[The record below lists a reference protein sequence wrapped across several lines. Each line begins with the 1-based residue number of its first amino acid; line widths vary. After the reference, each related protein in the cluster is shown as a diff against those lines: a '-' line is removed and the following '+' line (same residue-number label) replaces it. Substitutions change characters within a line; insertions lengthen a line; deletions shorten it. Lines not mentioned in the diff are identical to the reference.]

1 MTSMDFEGVRITV
14 TAEKIGDATAG
25 DLLASLGLSGE
36 AWELLPGKVF
46 GLDGSLA
53 SVGDLVTVIEGSAG
67 TLRTFAEPTLPTLME
82 DGAGRRYLHCPNGV
96 RASHPVG
103 MFNWP
108 RATYIGALRSR
119 AGRRTIVGWPTQT
132 ASQPWPWWRATLGT
146 WDNNSINVMANQVTA
161 TSPQGQPLALDTVVE
176 AVWGGGALD
185 MLAAVNG
192 RTVATSRNPSDI
204 NYWGT
209 SVPLLWGGG
218 FGGDT
223 FVGEWY
229 GDAIIEGVVEDRE
242 PLRQYFAGI
251 SGASLGSGLRDIH
264 VRNQADLDAIRPV
277 WSGCRLLLAP
287 GEYQIAAR
295 AGSDVEIRSADPR
308 NPARVW
314 RLDLDTMQRVTLRYL
329 DISRGSHPFQN
340 SWDKTALLY
349 GGMSDVLIE
358 WCDFAGHV
366 DPVTNAPNGIALSLS
381 GANVRMQHCRI
392 FDALTG
398 AYFMAL
404 TDPVFTNVE
413 IFGCLEDQ
421 CKVWKSSNV
430 LFDRLY
436 IHDAIGH
443 VGGDGYHSDAMQ
455 AQAAAAGD
463 DINGITIQ
471 NSVID
476 AWSGDYAPREGF
488 KAGDFQ
494 MLFWGRLTDAA
505 LYRDA
510 VIRNSRLR
518 NAHVNGFKGDVRGSF
533 KVENT
538 EMIAAPE
545 FGPDHNTG
553 FNVPKWN
560 IHAGT
565 EGLELRNNLYAAVP
579 WIDASVVPVVDL
591 NNHVWAPGQVKPAGA
606 GCDESRLVD
615 RNAPRGLSFL
625 GGKGE

>member
-1 MTSMDFEGVRITV
+1 MTIMDFEGVRISV
-14 TAEKIGDATAG
+14 TAEKIGGATAG
-25 DLLASLGLSGE
+25 DLLTSLSLSGE

-46 GLDGSLA
+46 GLGGGPA
-53 SVGDLVTVIEGSAG
+53 SIGDLVTAIEGSAG
-67 TLRTFAEPTLPTLME
+67 TLRTFAGPTLPTLME

-108 RATYIGALRSR
+108 RATYVGALRSR
-119 AGRRTIVGWPTQT
+119 AGRRTIIGWPTQP
-132 ASQPWPWWRATLGT
+132 AAQPWPWWRASLGT
-146 WDNNSINVMANQVTA
+146 WDHNSISVMANQVAA
-161 TSPQGQPLALDTVVE
+161 TSPHGQPLALDTVVE
-176 AVWGGGALD
+176 AVWGGGTFE
-185 MLAAVNG
+185 MLAGVNG
-192 RTVATSRNPSDI
+192 RPVAAKRDPANI

-209 SVPLLWGGG
+209 PVPLLWGGG

-242 PLRQYFAGI
+242 PLRRYFASI
-251 SGASLGSGLRDIH
+251 SGASLGAGLRDVH

-287 GEYQIAAR
+287 GEYQITAR
-295 AGSDVEIRSADPR
+295 SGQDVEIRSADR
-308 NPARVW
+308 NNPARVW

-329 DISRGSHPFQN
+329 DISRGGHPFSN
-340 SWDKTALLY
+340 SWDKTALFWN
-349 GGMSDVLIE
+349 GMSDLLIE

-366 DPVTNAPNGIALSLS
+366 DSVTNAPNGIALSLS
-381 GANVRMQHCRI
+381 GTNVRMQHCRV

-398 AYFMAL
+398 AYFAGL
-404 TDPVFTNVE
+404 TDFVATNVE

-421 CKVWKSSNV
+421 SKVWKSSNV

-455 AQAAAAGD
+455 AQSAAPGD
-463 DINGITIQ
+463 DIRRITVQ

-476 AWSGDYAPREGF
+476 AWSGTYQPRDGF
-488 KAGDFQ
+488 KVGDFQ

-505 LYRDA
+505 LYYDA
-510 VIRNSRLR
+510 TIKNCRLR
-518 NAHVNGFKGDVRGSF
+518 NAHVNGFKGDVRNSF
-533 KVENT
+533 VIENT
-538 EMIAAPE
+538 EMIAATE
-545 FGPDHNTG
+545 FGPDHNAG
-553 FNVPKWN
+553 FNRPNWN

-565 EGLELRNNLYAAVP
+565 EGLELRGNLFPMTP
-579 WIDASVVPVVDL
+579 WIDTSVTPVVNE
-591 NNHVWAPGQVKPAGA
+591 NNHIWTPGQDRPAGA
-606 GCDESRLVD
+606 GCDEARLVD
-615 RNAPRGLSFL
+615 LDAARGLTL
-625 GGKGE
+625 